1 MRDTVVI
8 LGSADTRDQFDF
20 ERTDCDIWVFN
31 EALHAPWCKRADAVF
46 QMHDPIIFRSSMN
59 RNDPKHYEW
68 LKSGD
73 TPVVYMQ
80 EKYPDVP
87 KAEAYPIE
95 EVKAR
100 FPRAYFTSSAAYA
113 IVLAIFKGYRHIQI
127 YGIEMATSTEYWHQ
141 REGVA
146 YWIGVADGM
155 GIKVEFFSKTML
167 QSPMYGYEGTMTIP
181 EEYYQERVQTLQAP
195 YNSYKEEY
203 EKAKADLHA
212 LLDAYKADFKTDM
225 TDFDKKVFAVGQTGH
240 NFSVIDGSNQ
250 VENIFLTKIGKMKAE
265 SGHYFIGRQEYD
277 DIARDGNLKS
287 QQTIPRIN
295 IEATKLEEISKEFK
309 QASNRDVRRQ
319 LVEQFIAQLA
329 RYIKSVN
336 INGVLQGSV
345 MECMHLQQKH
355 DQLVR
360 MAGGAKAEEV
370 MMGELKATLEVDA

>member
-20 ERTDCDIWVFN
+20 DRTDCDIWVFN
-31 EALHAPWCKRADAVF
+31 EAMHAPWCKRADAVF

-68 LKSGD
+68 LKSGN
-73 TPVVYMQ
+73 TPVIYMQ

-87 KAEAYPIE
+87 MAVEYPLE
-95 EVKAR
+95 EIKAR
-100 FPRAYFTSSAAYA
+100 FPRVYFTSSASYA
-113 IVLAIFKGYRHIQI
+113 LVLAIHKGYRHIQI

-155 GIKVEFFSKTML
+155 GIKVEFFSKSML
-167 QSPMYGYEGTMTIP
+167 QSPLYGYEGTVTIP
-181 EEYYQERVQTLQAP
+181 EAYYLERIETLQGP
-195 YNSYKEEY
+195 YQAYKDEY
-203 EKAKADLHA
+203 EKAKVELHTM
-212 LLDAYKADFKTDM
+212 LDAFKKDFKTDISE
-225 TDFDKKVFAVGQTGH
+225 FDKKVIAVGQSGG
-240 NFSVIDGSNQ
+240 NFSVIDGSAQ

-265 SGHYFIGRQEYD
+265 SGSYFIGRQEYD
-277 DIARDGNLKS
+277 DIARNGNLQS
-287 QQTIPRIN
+287 QRTIPKIN

-309 QASNRDVRRQ
+309 QAGNKDVRRQ
-319 LVEQFIAQLA
+319 LVDRFIAQLA
-329 RYIKSVN
+329 RYIKAVN
-336 INGVLQGSV
+336 INGVFQGSV

-370 MMGELKATLEVDA
+370 MMGELKATLEVEA